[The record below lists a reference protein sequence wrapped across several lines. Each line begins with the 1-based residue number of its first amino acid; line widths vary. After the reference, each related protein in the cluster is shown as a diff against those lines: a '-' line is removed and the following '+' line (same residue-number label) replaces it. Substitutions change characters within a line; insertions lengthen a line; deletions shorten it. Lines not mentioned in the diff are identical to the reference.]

1 MIHKFATLRF
11 LINKLKAFQLKNE
24 GKKKEMYIKTF
35 YIIIPVQLINKFLE
49 KHEESINI
57 IKVKDR
63 LKQTE
68 K

>member
-1 MIHKFATLRF
+1 MKVR
-11 LINKLKAFQLKNE
+11 
-24 GKKKEMYIKTF
+24 KKKYILKTF
-35 YIIIPVQLINKFLE
+35 YTIIPVQLINKFLE